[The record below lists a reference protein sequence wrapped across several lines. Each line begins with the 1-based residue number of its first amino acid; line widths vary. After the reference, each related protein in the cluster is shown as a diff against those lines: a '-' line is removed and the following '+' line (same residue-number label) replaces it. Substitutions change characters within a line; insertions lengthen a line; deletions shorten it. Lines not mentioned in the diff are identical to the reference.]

1 MKQIERWQMY
11 LKIQELK
18 RLNLKISQIARHVG
32 ISRNTVYKY
41 IDMTPEEFQQ
51 SLERRARKK
60 TRARYL
66 FLSLTPDV
74 IL

>member
-18 RLNLKISQIARHVG
+18 RLNLKIFQIAGHVG
-32 ISRNTVYKY
+32 VSRNTVYKY

-51 SLERRARKK
+51 SLERRD
-60 TRARYL
+60 
-66 FLSLTPDV
+66 LSRV
-74 IL
+74 FIQINQA

>member
-1 MKQIERWQMY
+1 MKQIERLQMY

-32 ISRNTVYKY
+32 VSRNTVYKY

-51 SLERRARKK
+51 SLERRGTRKK
-60 TRARYL
+60 KLDDYQ
-66 FLSLTPDV
+66 DK
-74 IL
+74 ILG